1 MFTAIFWATRLA
13 RAIAARVVFPH
24 SMDLY
29 AGINGLGSLV
39 FPANASEIFEEGHD
53 AIRTSPT
60 DGIRMRGSLDSRQ
73 WKRAA
78 SPTRRPGRENR
89 NPADG
94 IASRRECAKRPIA
107 EGIDEIRFRYR
118 PTRQCGASQDSTVSA
133 VNPARCIRIALVSLI
148 GAIMPPWLAVLRTV
162 VVHRLRCSAI
172 ELRNGRWPP
181 EQRANPIKGTAEVS
195 I

>member
-1 MFTAIFWATRLA
+1 MR
-13 RAIAARVVFPH
+13 RAKCLIGEVISDVW
-24 SMDLY
+24 L
-29 AGINGLGSLV
+29 
-39 FPANASEIFEEGHD
+39 
-53 AIRTSPT
+53 
-60 DGIRMRGSLDSRQ
+60 
-73 WKRAA
+73 
-78 SPTRRPGRENR
+78 
-89 NPADG
+89 
-94 IASRRECAKRPIA
+94 
-107 EGIDEIRFRYR
+107 RYR

-148 GAIMPPWLAVLRTV
+148 GTIMPPWLAVLRTV